1 MEVLNKD
8 QYNSSLYSKENE
20 QLRQAK
26 VDFEQERVSFY
37 NDYTNLE
44 AENERV
50 FVENK
55 ELRKK
60 VKKLEHILYG
70 RK

>member
-1 MEVLNKD
+1 MQRD
-8 QYNSSLYSKENE
+8 RYNVELKNKENE

-26 VDFEQERVSFY
+26 DDFDVERQQLL
-37 NDYTNLE
+37 NDIRSLE
-44 AENERV
+44 TENDRI
-50 FVENK
+50 FCDNK

-60 VKKLEHILYG
+60 IKKLEHILYG